1 MIQPPRKA
9 KVVLS
14 NYSNSTFK
22 YILKRIGNRDLKR
35 YLYTQIHSSISHN
48 SQNMEAS
55 QVSDEWINQM
65 VYMCSGIIFS
75 LEKEGYF

>member
-1 MIQPPRKA
+1 MMQLPRKA

-22 YILKRIGNRDLKR
+22 YILKRIGNGDLNR
-35 YLYTQIHSSISHN
+35 YLYTQIHSSVIHN
-48 SQNMEAS
+48 SQNMEAT

-65 VYMCSGIIFS
+65 VCICNGIIFS

>member
-22 YILKRIGNRDLKR
+22 YILKRIGNRDLNR
-35 YLYTQIHSSISHN
+35 YLYTQIHSSIIHN